1 MFIFKKKF
9 HSYLYIF
16 FFTLFFIFNKFSTNV
31 SLAKNFNVEQIDIV
45 ESYDI
50 NFDKKIVIEKAFR
63 KAFKILIYKILEK
76 NDRSKLEN
84 TSQKEIKR
92 LIENFSIV
100 EENFKNNNYLGKF
113 EVQFNR
119 KKILNLLEKKQLVSS
134 SPNKV
139 NAFLLPI
146 LIDSNSNELF
156 YLNQNIFFRNWNKF
170 SKKYFLINYIL
181 PNEDIEDYLIIKKN
195 INDLENYN
203 FEEIIDKYSI
213 NNYIVLIIS
222 KKANEINIFS
232 KIKFKKE
239 NLLFNKVQKNFNIN
253 NINDVNE
260 LINVLKENYED
271 KWKSVNKVNT
281 SIVLPVRMS
290 LDSNNYVLTKKFE
303 NILKNLDYVSSFR
316 IEKFNNEKII
326 YKVIFNN
333 NPDIFVEKMLLLN
346 FKIDTSSDIWKI
358 K

>member
-1 MFIFKKKF
+1 M
-9 HSYLYIF
+9 
-16 FFTLFFIFNKFSTNV
+16 
-31 SLAKNFNVEQIDIV
+31 
-45 ESYDI
+45 
-50 NFDKKIVIEKAFR
+50 
-63 KAFKILIYKILEK
+63 
-76 NDRSKLEN
+76 
-84 TSQKEIKR
+84 
-92 LIENFSIV
+92 
-100 EENFKNNNYLGKF
+100 
-113 EVQFNR
+113 
-119 KKILNLLEKKQLVSS
+119 
-134 SPNKV
+134 
-139 NAFLLPI
+139 
-146 LIDSNSNELF
+146 
-156 YLNQNIFFRNWNKF
+156 
-170 SKKYFLINYIL
+170 
-181 PNEDIEDYLIIKKN
+181 
-195 INDLENYN
+195 
-203 FEEIIDKYSI
+203 
-213 NNYIVLIIS
+213 LIIS

-253 NINDVNE
+253 NIDDVNE

-316 IEKFNNEKII
+316 IEKFDNEKMI